1 MSAYLSCTVPRPS
14 AQIFSN
20 GEVHHWYKMVWGY
33 SDHLVCEILDR
44 FDLRTDDRVID
55 PFCGAGTTLIECLK
69 QDIAVD
75 GIDANPAAVFAARVK
90 TNWKLD
96 GDHLAGLLNRLDGTR
111 HRYEGSNRKYESD
124 PSSRYLE
131 SAGLIDR
138 GWISRKPLQRAL
150 AIKRAIRCLRTTSH
164 YRDALFLALL
174 SELVTGAANIRFGP
188 ELYCVKKKR
197 DHDVF
202 SGFAKRVNQM
212 AADLSI
218 LKTFERQLLPS
229 PSGAD
234 ANLDGKGREIRRRF
248 KTVTVFHGDA
258 RDVTRVLGNNE
269 SQRKYHGVICSPPYP
284 AEHDYTRNS
293 RLELAFLEEVT
304 SRDSLR
310 ALKRAMIRSH
320 TKNIYRDDYDSAYV
334 TEFAEINRLSKQID
348 EAVAD
353 KTHGFARL
361 YSTVLRNYFGGM
373 SRHFSTLKPHL
384 VSGARC
390 AYVVGDQRY
399 AGVGVPTAQLLAK
412 VAEQAG
418 FKVEAVK
425 EWRVKRS
432 SSRHETKENILLLTV

>member
-1 MSAYLSCTVPRPS
+1 
-14 AQIFSN
+14 
-20 GEVHHWYKMVWGY
+20 MVWGY
-33 SDHLVCEILDR
+33 SDHLVGEILHR
-44 FDLRTDDRVID
+44 FDLRTRDRVLD

-90 TNWKLD
+90 TNWKLRS
-96 GDHLAGLLNRLDGTR
+96 DHLVALLNRLHSTR
-111 HRYEGSNRKYESD
+111 HLYEGANRKYEND
-124 PSSRYLE
+124 PSSIYLE
-131 SAGLIDR
+131 SAGLLRR

-150 AIKRAIRCLRTTSH
+150 AIKRAISCLRTTSN

-188 ELYCVKKKR
+188 ELYCVKSKR

-202 SGFAKRVNQM
+202 GGFAKRVNQM
-212 AADLSI
+212 AVDLSV
-218 LKTFERQLLPS
+218 LSNFERESLPQTARTS
-229 PSGAD
+229 D
-234 ANLDGKGREIRRRF
+234 AQGRNAGEIRRRF

-258 RDVTRVLGNNE
+258 RDVTRVLADNDC
-269 SQRKYHGVICSPPYP
+269 QPKYHGVICSPPYP

-304 SRDSLR
+304 SLDSLR
-310 ALKRAMIRSH
+310 AHKRTMIRSH
-320 TKNIYRDDYDSAYV
+320 TKNIYQGDSDSDAV
-334 TEFAEINRLSKQID
+334 AGIPEIDQLCREID
-348 EAVAD
+348 EAVAE

-361 YSTVLRNYFGGM
+361 YSTVVRNYFGGM
-373 SRHFSTLKPHL
+373 SRHFASLKPHL
-384 VSGARC
+384 LSGAHC

-399 AGVGVPTAQLLAK
+399 AGTGVPTAALLAN
-412 VAEQAG
+412 VAERAG

>member
-1 MSAYLSCTVPRPS
+1 MSGYLSCPVPRPS
-14 AQIFSN
+14 AQIFLN
-20 GEVHHWYKMVWGY
+20 GEIHHWYKMVWGY
-33 SDHLVCEILDR
+33 SDHLVCEILHR
-44 FDLRTDDRVID
+44 FDLRTHDRVID

-96 GDHLAGLLNRLDGTR
+96 GDHLADLLTQLDGTR

-124 PSSRYLE
+124 PSSKYLE
-131 SAGLIDR
+131 SAGLINR

-150 AIKRAIRCLRTTSH
+150 AIKRGISCLRTTSN

-174 SELVTGAANIRFGP
+174 SELVTGTANIRFGP
-188 ELYCVKKKR
+188 ELYCVEKKR

-202 SGFAKRVNQM
+202 SGFAKRVKQM
-212 AADLSI
+212 ATELSI
-218 LKTFERQLLPS
+218 LKTFERQLLPNS
-229 PSGAD
+229 SGVEFS
-234 ANLDGKGREIRRRF
+234 LDGKGKESRRRF
-248 KTVTVFHGDA
+248 KTVTVFRGDA
-258 RDVTRVLGNNE
+258 RDVTRALGKKG

-304 SRDSLR
+304 SLDSLR
-310 ALKRAMIRSH
+310 AHKRTMIRSH
-320 TKNIYRDDYDSAYV
+320 TKNIYHDDCDSACV
-334 TEFAEINRLSKQID
+334 AEVGDINRLSKQID

-361 YSTVLRNYFGGM
+361 YSTVVRNYFGGM

-399 AGVGVPTAQLLAK
+399 AGVGVPTAQLLASI
-412 VAEQAG
+412 AERAG
-418 FKVEAVK
+418 FKVEEVK

-432 SSRHETKENILLLTV
+432 SSRHETKENILLLSV